1 MNICK
6 NKDLE
11 KTRFREKRR
20 EESEKEK
27 SVDLA
32 ANQSKVR
39 VGLTFFNHKYMVLK

>member
-20 EESEKEK
+20 DEK
-27 SVDLA
+27 
-32 ANQSKVR
+32 NQR
-39 VGLTFFNHKYMVLK
+39 RRNM